1 MGVIIHLHDNINHY
15 ASINNN
21 TISIMK
27 NISYAPTS
35 PPVEGDTLELGT
47 EPEISFIISG
57 EFDIWDNKTVSDENN
72 RGDPFQH
79 TIVNVKSNTIP
90 ENVYTEVYTKFKSGL
105 ASYTDDI

>member
-1 MGVIIHLHDNINHY
+1 
-15 ASINNN
+15 
-21 TISIMK
+21 MK

-105 ASYTDDI
+105 ASFTDDI